1 MSHSI
6 EIDSDVWDLLK
17 REAEPLVD
25 TPNTVLRRLL
35 TIGVDEPARHRKAE
49 SVGSTRATRR
59 STPKGP
65 TTGKRARK
73 RGPRAPVGSLL
84 PEAEY
89 EGPILRVLGER
100 GGSAPARD
108 VVKHVG
114 KLVDDR
120 LMPLDRET
128 QPSGLKRWETRVQFT
143 RLRMRKEGLIAAASP
158 RGIWELSK
166 KGLSA
171 YQELGASA

>member
-6 EIDSDVWDLLK
+6 EIDTDVWDLLK

-35 TIGVDEPARHRKAE
+35 TIGVEEPTSQGKSETAS
-49 SVGSTRATRR
+49 SVRATRR
-59 STPKGP
+59 SAPKGS

-89 EGPILRVLGER
+89 EGPILRVLGEH

-120 LMPLDRET
+120 LMPLDRES
-128 QPSGLKRWETRVQFT
+128 QPNGLKRWETRVQFT
-143 RLRMRKEGLIAAASP
+143 RLRMRKDGLIAAASP

-166 KGLSA
+166 KGLAA
-171 YQELGASA
+171 YEELGASA